1 MAEEQQSS
9 STTPPPLHSPR
20 FNKLSREMNYKFR
33 ENECIRI
40 AFIHLPPPP
49 LAVATS
55 FWHQSR
61 MPERLIRKLNRWEAA
76 GRGRMGKEKR
86 IEEKS
91 GWRKCVKR
99 MGRHPVKGIYG
110 AAPRCPRNSNKIYR
124 AIKLPRYSAARRD
137 LRGRPPPPPPP
148 KLLRIGIFH
157 SEKRPIITESIEIV
171 RG

>member
-1 MAEEQQSS
+1 MHSNS
-9 STTPPPLHSPR
+9 FHPPAS
-20 FNKLSREMNYKFR
+20 
-33 ENECIRI
+33 
-40 AFIHLPPPP
+40 LPPPP

-61 MPERLIRKLNRWEAA
+61 MPKRLIRKLNRWEAA

-137 LRGRPPPPPPP
+137 LRGRPPP
-148 KLLRIGIFH
+148 LLRLNYF
-157 SEKRPIITESIEIV
+157 ESAFFTA
-171 RG
+171 RNGRLSPSPSK

>member
-91 GWRKCVKR
+91 GWSKCVKR

-124 AIKLPRYSAARRD
+124 AIKLP
-137 LRGRPPPPPPP
+137 

-171 RG
+171 RGWYTWFRYTWD

>member
-1 MAEEQQSS
+1 MHSNS
-9 STTPPPLHSPR
+9 FHPPAS
-20 FNKLSREMNYKFR
+20 
-33 ENECIRI
+33 
-40 AFIHLPPPP
+40 LPPPP

-61 MPERLIRKLNRWEAA
+61 MPKRLIRKLNRWEAA

-91 GWRKCVKR
+91 GWSKCVKR

-137 LRGRPPPPPPP
+137 LRGRPPP
-148 KLLRIGIFH
+148 LLRLNYF
-157 SEKRPIITESIEIV
+157 ESAFFTA
-171 RG
+171 RNGRLSPSPSK